1 MIALMNEAEPDLIH
15 LVEARR
21 HLAVTMLKGFEANA
35 FDTPHTPEDVAY
47 YERELS
53 ECDATLAELRNA

>member
-21 HLAVTMLKGFEANA
+21 HLAVTMLKGFEA
-35 FDTPHTPEDVAY
+35 TPHTPEDVAY